1 MAVLAALQLAKSRQV
16 VLFTTDPAGNLAD
29 LFAGPSSRQPDNLVT
44 ESLDAPSLYARFLK
58 TNLPG
63 FLELG
68 DRGTYLDRDE
78 LRRFFELSL
87 PGVDELMA
95 WSRIGELAE
104 EHPDAAIIVDTA
116 PTGHT
121 LRMLS
126 AGEHFAQLARA
137 LDAMQEKHRNI
148 VRQLMR
154 RDPRDAMDA
163 FIERFEA
170 DAQRRRD
177 LLGTG
182 VFVPV
187 ALSEPL
193 VVEQTK
199 RLIEDLSSQTSGLGP
214 QVAASEVRGLRAE
227 ALDVP
232 FVILNRT
239 APDCDCARC
248 REQMLRDAGAR
259 GEFASVVDAPRSC
272 VPLDSIEALDA
283 FLVEARPSPGAPR
296 HPLPEEEGDVGLG
309 HVRLRAGEGG
319 RRRGEGRAAA
329 KIVGPPIVDLRPEVR
344 GPRSEGRAPSKIVF
358 FAGKGG
364 VGKTTM
370 SVSRALTLADEHPER
385 RYAIISV
392 DPAHSL
398 RDVFA
403 HESPPPNLRVEM
415 VDTRARWRAF
425 RDQLGDE
432 IDRAVNAMTPSGL
445 TVAYDTDAMK
455 QLIEV
460 APPGAD
466 ELFAISRLAD
476 LIADDS
482 IAETIVD
489 TAPTGHFLRLLDLP
503 KTAGEW
509 VREFMRILLRYR
521 ELVPAG
527 TLGEELLRAS
537 RALHSLDDTLHSDR
551 ASVVIV
557 TRPERIVVA
566 ETRRLIDDLLNRGI
580 GVSRIIANYVTPNTG
595 CTCDQSLRAFED
607 ESLRALGQD
616 VTPVERRDTPP
627 ATLSDLSNLLS

>member
-1 MAVLAALQLAKSRQV
+1 MSALRDALDTLRTRRIVLFGGKGGVGKTTMAALAALQLANSRKV
-16 VLFTTDPAGNLAD
+16 ILFTTDPASNLGD
-29 LFAGPSSRQPDNLVT
+29 LFATSQPRNLIT
-44 ESLDAPSLYARFLK
+44 ESLDAPSLYAHFLQ
-58 TNLPG
+58 TNLPS

-104 EHPDAAIIVDTA
+104 EHPDATIVVDTA

-126 AGEHFAQLARA
+126 AGEHFAQLGRA
-137 LDAMQEKHRNI
+137 LDAMEEKHRNI

-177 LLGTG
+177 LLGSG
-182 VFVPV
+182 AFVPV

-199 RLIEDLSSQTSGLGP
+199 RLIE
-214 QVAASEVRGLRAE
+214 EVGIE
-227 ALDVP
+227 VP

-248 REQMLRDAGAR
+248 REQMLRDSSAR
-259 GEFASVVDAPRSC
+259 GEFAHVVDAARSC
-272 VPLDSIEALDA
+272 VPLDSIEALDT
-283 FLVEARPSPGAPR
+283 FLADARSSPGASR
-296 HPLPEEEGDVGLG
+296 HPLPEGEGDVRHVG
-309 HVRLRAGEGG
+309 HVRQVSHVRHPPLPPGEGG
-319 RRRGEGRAAA
+319 RRPGEGR
-329 KIVGPPIVDLRPEVR
+329 VPT
-344 GPRSEGRAPSKIVF
+344 KIVF

-370 SVSRALTLADEHPER
+370 STAHALGRAHEHPER
-385 RYAIISV
+385 QYVIISV

-403 HESPPPNLRVEM
+403 RESPPPNLRVEM

-432 IDRAVNAMTPSGL
+432 IERAVNAMTPSGL

-455 QLIEV
+455 HLIEV

-466 ELFAISRLAD
+466 ELFAISRLSD

-503 KTAGEW
+503 TTAGEW

-537 RALHSLDDTLHSDR
+537 RALHLLDDTLHSDR
-551 ASVVIV
+551 ASVVVV

-566 ETRRLIDDLLNRGI
+566 ETRRLIDDLQHRGI
-580 GVSRIIANYVTPNTG
+580 GVSRVIANYVTPNSD
-595 CTCDQSLRAFED
+595 CKCDQSMRAFED
-607 ESLRALGQD
+607 ESLRALGED
-616 VTPVERRDTPP
+616 VTRVERRDTPP
-627 ATLSDLSNLLS
+627 ATLSDLSTLLS